1 MRHLLTIIALLFSM
15 VCAAQ
20 CPTTNTAFKSG
31 EHLEYDLYF
40 NWKFIWFKVGSA
52 EMDIKQVDY
61 KGTPAYKAYLITRG
75 SKTADRYFVM
85 RDTLT
90 SYVSKDLVPLYY
102 VKAAFEGKSY
112 RKDEVSYTYTSQGTH
127 VDMSYKKNER
137 PTAHQSIDIPD
148 CAYDMISMLLKARS
162 FDGSKFKKGDCIEF
176 MMADGK
182 DCTLQKIIFRGK
194 KNFTNEHTDDKYRCL
209 VFSFVE
215 VEGNK
220 EKEIVTFYITDDAN
234 HLPVRLDLN
243 LRFGSAK
250 AFLINAKGVRNPQTA
265 LINKK

>member
-1 MRHLLTIIALLFSM
+1 MMRYLLGIIALLMSMNMFS
-15 VCAAQ
+15 Q
-20 CPTTNTAFKSG
+20 CPIKNTAFSSG

-52 EMDIKQVDY
+52 EMNISKVNY
-61 KGTPAYKAYLITRG
+61 KNQEAYKAYLITRG

-90 SYVSKDLVPLYY
+90 SYVTPDIVPLYY
-102 VKAAFEGKSY
+102 VKAAFEGKTY
-112 RKDEVSYTYTSQGTH
+112 RKDEVWYSYTSNGTH
-127 VDMSYKKNER
+127 VDMKYKKNER
-137 PTAHQSIDIPD
+137 APLSQSVDVPE

-162 FDGSKFKKGDCIEF
+162 FDGSQFKKGDNIEF

-182 DCTLQKIIFRGK
+182 DCTMQKIIFRGK
-194 KNFTNEHTDDKYRCL
+194 KNFTNEHTGEKYRCM

-215 VEGNK
+215 MEDDD

-250 AFLINAKGVRNPQTA
+250 AFLINAKGVRNPQTS
-265 LINKK
+265 LLKD